1 MNESRIMRKFLSSVH
16 MGSAIVKE
24 FDRRSDDLE
33 IKRIWI
39 EILNSMAAHEEAL
52 INILKDLNINANVNL
67 TCGEKMGIFMTK
79 MKLKTKDDFAI
90 ALLGIEAMQMG
101 ITGSLQFLYDHR
113 YVNQQFVDTA
123 TEIVEDYDNFLTKL
137 KLYAQKLVNVEKWLQ

>member
-1 MNESRIMRKFLSSVH
+1 MNESRVMRKFLSSVH

-24 FDRRSDDLE
+24 CDRWSDDLE
-33 IKRIWI
+33 IKRIWM
-39 EILNSMAAHEEAL
+39 EILDSMAAHEKAL
-52 INILKDLNINANVNL
+52 INILKDLNINASVNL
-67 TCGEKMGIFMTK
+67 TCGEKMGIMMTK

-113 YVNQQFVDTA
+113 YINQQFVDTA
-123 TEIVEDYDNFLTKL
+123 IEIVEDYDNFLTKL
-137 KLYAQKLVNVEKWLQ
+137 KIYAQKSVNVEKWLQ